1 MNGDVELINK
11 LQRQFVNNKK
21 SDLEKFVYHL
31 EI

>member
-1 MNGDVELINK
+1 MNSDVELINK

-31 EI
+31 GF